1 MIPVIDI
8 FAGPGG
14 LGEGFSAFEQEGKSR
29 FRVALSIEKEPAA
42 IETLR
47 LRKFFR
53 QFPRIEV
60 PEAYYEVLRGNIP
73 VRELPGRLNDQDPT
87 LFEKWRKAES
97 EAVLAELGASDEAHQ
112 RISRKISTAIGEN
125 DKPWI
130 LIGGPPCQAY
140 SLAGRV
146 RNLGKPDYRI
156 EDDKRSSLYLEYL
169 RIIAEHR
176 PAIFVMENV
185 KGLLSA
191 TAENQQIF
199 DNILKDLRTPALHG
213 SKPDKPL
220 RYRITSVVDAPDRLF
235 RGDLKPRDFI
245 VECEK
250 YGVPQ
255 QRHRVILIGI
265 NEELGDVD
273 IPPLRPFSSPGVRE
287 TIGGLPELRSG
298 VSRDRWAG
306 EYVRLEDNLETW
318 KEAIRAGI
326 RENGGDTQWLREIAE
341 NGDVNLRNFV
351 KKIYQNIETQKYD
364 RGSEFV
370 QLDEPPQAPESLRDW
385 LIDERL
391 NGVCNHSARSHLAS
405 DLIRYLFASCYAQV
419 HGSSPRLEQ
428 FPDSLLPDH
437 ANARSQKFN
446 DRFRVQV
453 AESPSS
459 TITSHISKD
468 GHYFIHYDPVQC
480 RSLTVREA
488 ARLQTFPDN
497 YFFCGPRTSQYV
509 QVGNAVPPWLSVQIA
524 ESVWQTL
531 VAAGCV

>member
-14 LGEGFSAFEQEGKSR
+14 LGEGFSVHEQDGAPCFE
-29 FRVALSIEKEPAA
+29 VALSIEKDPVAV
-42 IETLR
+42 ETLR

-53 QFPRIEV
+53 QFPKNEV
-60 PEAYYEVLRGNIP
+60 PEIYYEVLRGRIP
-73 VRELPGRLNDQDPT
+73 VWELPGLLKDQSPL

-97 EAVLAELGASDEAHQ
+97 EAVLAELGISEDSHQ
-112 RISRKISTAIGEN
+112 RISQRIAQAIGSEG
-125 DKPWI
+125 KPWV

-156 EDDKRSSLYLEYL
+156 EDDKRSSLYREYL
-169 RIIAEHR
+169 RIISEHR
-176 PAIFVMENV
+176 PAVFVMENV

-191 TAENQQIF
+191 TFENQQIF
-199 DNILKDLRTPALHG
+199 DNILKDLRNPNANGTF
-213 SKPDKPL
+213 SDRSL
-220 RYRITSVVDAPDRLF
+220 RYRITAVANDPGRLF
-235 RGDLKPRDFI
+235 RGDLKPRDFV

-250 YGVPQ
+250 YGIPQ

-265 NEELGDVD
+265 NEDLGDVD
-273 IPPLRPFSSPGVRE
+273 IPSLRPSVAPSVRE
-287 TIGGLPELRSG
+287 TIGGLPKLRSG
-298 VSRDRWAG
+298 LSRDKWNG
-306 EYVRLEDNLETW
+306 GYVRLADHPDTW
-318 KEAIRAGI
+318 MEAIRAGV
-326 RENGGDTQWLREIAE
+326 RENGDDAEWLKELGE
-341 NGDVNLRNFV
+341 NGDVSLKQFV
-351 KKIYQNIETQKYD
+351 KRICQRIESPQFD

-370 QLDEPPQAPESLRDW
+370 KLDNPPQAPESLRNW

-391 NGVCNHSARSHLAS
+391 NGVCNHSARSHLVS
-405 DLIRYLFASCYAQV
+405 DLIRYLFASCYAHI
-419 HGSSPRLEQ
+419 HGTSPRLEQ
-428 FPDSLLPDH
+428 FPESLLPEH
-437 ANARSQKFN
+437 ANARSHKFN

-453 AESPSS
+453 ADAPSS

-468 GHYFIHYDPVQC
+468 GHYFIHYDPSQC

-524 ESVWQTL
+524 ESVWQAL
-531 VAAGCV
+531 VNSGSV